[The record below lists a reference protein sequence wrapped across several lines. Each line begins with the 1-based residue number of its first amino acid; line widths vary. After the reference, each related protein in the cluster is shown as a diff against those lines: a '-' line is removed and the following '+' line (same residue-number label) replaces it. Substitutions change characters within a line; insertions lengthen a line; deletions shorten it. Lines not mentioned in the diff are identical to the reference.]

1 MPSMTAHFCPQQWTE
16 DAKAGRLAHIEALLR
31 DNHGMLQILAAR
43 YASAFSADVEDLYQ
57 EGSIA
62 LVAAYDSF
70 DPERGW
76 LFSTWSMRLAAK
88 RMISYGKN
96 RVPLIG
102 MKSRSATDWQDRR
115 FNVMSLD
122 ALIDGPGGTLLPVC
136 EIIPADTDGNEA
148 VLTACEHAELRRAIL
163 SLPARHQRILQYRY
177 WHDLTLAEIARKTG
191 QIRQNAAYHE
201 RKALDALRRALKPLP
216 TSQFNPVKD

>member
-1 MPSMTAHFCPQQWTE
+1 MSTSFCPQQWSE

-43 YASAFSADVEDLYQ
+43 YAAAFCADVEDLYQ

-62 LVAAYDSF
+62 LVSAYDSF
-70 DPERGW
+70 DPSRGW
-76 LFSTWSMRLAAK
+76 LFSSWSMRLAAK
-88 RMISYGKN
+88 RMISWGKN
-96 RVPLIG
+96 RVPMIG

-115 FNVMSLD
+115 FKVMSLD
-122 ALIDGPGGTLLPVC
+122 TLIDGPSGTLLPVC
-136 EIIPADTDGNEA
+136 EIIPEDTDGNEA
-148 VLTACEHAELRRAIL
+148 VLTACDHAELRRALL

-201 RKALDALRRALKPLP
+201 RKAMHALRRALKLRT
-216 TSQFNPVKD
+216 TSPFNPVKA